1 MNKKIKIISSGS
13 IRALRGVSG
22 PIYNPFITDTTT
34 IINILFE
41 GHKVI
46 EVLSDGTEVELD
58 ILNYNK
64 DLDREHLLAVDK
76 EKQLEAL
83 KSKEHIQTQV
93 TENGY
98 ITNKNSRRK
107 NKKRKVDQLE
117 S

>member
-13 IRALRGVSG
+13 IRALKNITG

-34 IINILFE
+34 IINLLFE
-41 GHKVI
+41 GHTVI

-64 DLDREHLLAVDK
+64 DLDREHLLSVDRQKQIEELKAK
-76 EKQLEAL
+76 EQAYVSDKGF
-83 KSKEHIQTQV
+83 V
-93 TENGY
+93 
-98 ITNKNSRRK
+98 TNKNKKRK